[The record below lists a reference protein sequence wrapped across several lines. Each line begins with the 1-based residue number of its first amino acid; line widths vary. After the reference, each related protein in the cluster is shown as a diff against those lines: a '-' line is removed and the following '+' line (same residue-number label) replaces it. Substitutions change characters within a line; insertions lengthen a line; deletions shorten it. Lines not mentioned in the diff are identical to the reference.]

1 MVKKQK
7 MKQGQVTPGNI
18 IMMKHTQTQTRK
30 TQTRGEHFV
39 ENGERNL
46 PFVLAFPEF
55 DRDKQNMFCSMGSKF
70 PTLTDIDIVN

>member
-46 PFVLAFPEF
+46 SFVLAFPEF
-55 DRDKQNMFCSMGSKF
+55 DKDKQTMFCSIANF
-70 PTLTDIDIVN
+70 LP